1 MSRKFRCAASCVV
14 AALALQPSIAVSDE
28 SKYCQNHGNSL
39 AQTAQQNYLAGLDL
53 MAVAQPEKA
62 RELFC
67 LAVAQGHVKARFQL
81 ALQSL
86 ASLPLDMPQAIYW
99 LESAARLGNSD
110 AQLSL
115 GILLM
120 EREPLRSAR
129 LFAAA
134 DLAGNPYASYRLA
147 QLYQRGLGV
156 EKNLQTARSYAAASA
171 ERGVYP
177 AKLLLEQLDNPVA
190 VVVAQRVVKPVAK
203 ERPPLPVLAPAER
216 SGIRY
221 QASETK
227 RPAQYWFVAAQR
239 LQQQWLGLL
248 QLEADTRPLAVDNRS
263 QSDIRWLT
271 LLGSGVAAPA
281 ERPGIRYQKHSSKW
295 VASHWFAK
303 AQKLQA
309 EFDRPLQ
316 LAGQNLQ
323 VDNRFAIQTRQ
334 PVTQLALAPAE
345 RPGIEYQKQSS
356 KRVASHWFAKAQK
369 LQAEFDRPLQLTDQN
384 WQVDNRFAIETRQPL
399 PQLALAPAERPG
411 IEYQKQPSKRV
422 ASHWFAK
429 AQKLQAEFERPL
441 QFTGQNWQVDNRFAI
456 KAEKPAPRL
465 VLAPAERP
473 GIEYQKHTSKRIAN
487 HWYQRAQV
495 LQQNLTDSL
504 SLGGEHWQVDNR
516 SNVQLAE
523 DALQLASTTTQ
534 RAATNPQESPAS
546 QLVASIEK
554 PVILSTGRL
563 NRGLAAVPIN
573 QSLVLTGN
581 WEQPVAKAAPV
592 TSASDTADNRFQR
605 SDNWLVERNPKHF
618 AIQLASTRSA
628 AGLRDY
634 INKYGLQ
641 DNASYFRTVKN
652 GETRYVLVYGDYASR
667 DYSTM
672 VANNLPS
679 GVRKSGVWVRSYSS
693 LQQAYSLVD

>member
-1 MSRKFRCAASCVV
+1 
-14 AALALQPSIAVSDE
+14 
-28 SKYCQNHGNSL
+28 
-39 AQTAQQNYLAGLDL
+39 
-53 MAVAQPEKA
+53 MAVAQPDKA

-86 ASLPLDMPQAIYW
+86 TSLPLDMPQAVYW
-99 LESAARLGNSD
+99 LETAARLGNSD

-120 EREPLRSAR
+120 QSEPLRSVR

-134 DLAGNPYASYRLA
+134 DLTGNPYAGYRLA
-147 QLYQRGLGV
+147 QMYQRGLGV
-156 EKNLQTARSYAAASA
+156 EKNLQTARNYAAASA

-177 AKLLLEQLDNPVA
+177 AKLLLEQLDNPTPA
-190 VVVAQRVVKPVAK
+190 IVAK
-203 ERPPLPVLAPAER
+203 AQSKPASQARPQLPVLAPAER
-216 SGIRY
+216 SGISY
-221 QASETK
+221 QPRDTK
-227 RPAQYWFVAAQR
+227 RPTQQWFAVAQT
-239 LQQQWLGLL
+239 LQQQWLGALK
-248 QLEADTRPLAVDNRS
+248 LEADTSIWEVDNRR
-263 QSDIRWLT
+263 QADIRWLV
-271 LLGSGVAAPA
+271 LLNSGVAAPT
-281 ERPGIRYQKHSSKW
+281 ERPGIRYQKHSSKR
-295 VASHWFAK
+295 VASHWFVK
-303 AQKLQA
+303 AQKLQS

-316 LAGQNLQ
+316 LIDQNWQ
-323 VDNRFAIQTRQ
+323 VDNRFAIEDRQ
-334 PVTQLALAPAE
+334 PVAQLVLAPAE
-345 RPGIEYQKQSS
+345 RLGIEYQKQSS
-356 KRVASHWFAKAQK
+356 KRVASHWFSKAQK
-369 LQAEFDRPLQLTDQN
+369 LQAEFDRPLKFTGQN
-384 WQVDNRFAIETRQPL
+384 WQVDNRFAIEARQPV

-411 IEYQKQPSKRV
+411 IDYQKQPSKRV

-429 AQKLQAEFERPL
+429 AQKLQAEFDQSL
-441 QFTGQNWQVDNRFAI
+441 QLTGQNWQVDNRFVI
-456 KAEKPAPRL
+456 ETRQPVPQL

-473 GIEYQKHTSKRIAN
+473 GIEYQQHTSKRIAN

-516 SNVQLAE
+516 SNAQLAE
-523 DALQLASTTTQ
+523 DALQLAKTTTQ

-546 QLVASIEK
+546 QLVAAVEK

-573 QSLVLTGN
+573 QSLALTGN
-581 WEQPVAKAAPV
+581 WERPVAKAAPV

-672 VANNLPS
+672 VANNLPR